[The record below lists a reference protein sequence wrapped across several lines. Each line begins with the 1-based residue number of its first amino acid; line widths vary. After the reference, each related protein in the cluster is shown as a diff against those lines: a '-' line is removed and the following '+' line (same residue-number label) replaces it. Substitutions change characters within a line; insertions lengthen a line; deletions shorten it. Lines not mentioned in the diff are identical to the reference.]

1 MMKKLFALLLAGV
14 MMLSLVACGGKK
26 SEEGDK
32 PGTATIDD
40 CYIEITDCKG
50 QLSTLQAGQFIALVK
65 VDFTNNSDKAT
76 SLFFTAQ
83 IKAFQNG
90 VELSPTA
97 WVPADH
103 GITQDTSDQVLPGH
117 SISTGYAFAL
127 SSTTD
132 PVLVQIYDGSD
143 MISEKEFNI

>member
-1 MMKKLFALLLAGV
+1 MKKLFALLLCV
-14 MMLSLVACGGKK
+14 IMTLSLVACGGKK
-26 SEEGDK
+26 SEEGDM
-32 PGTATIDD
+32 PGTAHIND

-65 VDFTNNSDKAT
+65 VKFTNNSDAAT
-76 SLFFTAQ
+76 SLFFTAS

-90 VELSPTA
+90 VELSPAA
-97 WVPADH
+97 WIPADH
-103 GITQDTSDQVLPGH
+103 GITQNDSDNVQPGY
-117 SISTGYAFAL
+117 SLFTGYAYVL
-127 SSTTD
+127 KSTTD